1 MTKSAPIERH
11 PLQPFLPEN
20 SRLLMLGSFPPS
32 QNRWTMNFFYPNSQ
46 NSMWRIYGLIFFND
60 VNHFYNNKI
69 KKFRQSQIE
78 DFLRQKGIAVFD
90 TAIAVRRLKGTA
102 SDQFLEIVE
111 PTPLEELL
119 KQIPQC
125 RAIVATGGKAATEI
139 CEQIGLKQPQIGQQ
153 VWSDTLGVRL
163 YRMPSSSRTYPLSID
178 QKAAFYRAMFQAES
192 LL

>member
-1 MTKSAPIERH
+1 MD
-11 PLQPFLPEN
+11 
-20 SRLLMLGSFPPS
+20 
-32 QNRWTMNFFYPNSQ
+32 FFYPNRQ
-46 NSMWRIYGLIFFND
+46 NDMWRIYGLIFFND
-60 VNHFYNNKI
+60 INHFYDNEV

-78 DFLRQKGIAVFD
+78 DFLRLKGIAVFD
-90 TAIAVRRLKGTA
+90 TAISVRRLKGTA

-111 PTPLEELL
+111 PTPLKELL

-153 VWSDTLGVRL
+153 VWSETLGVHF
-163 YRMPSSSRTYPLSID
+163 YRMPSSSRSYPLTLD
-178 QKAAFYRAMFQAES
+178 KKAAFYRAMFQAEK